1 MTRFRR
7 NHPRI
12 EEPAV
17 VAVLPHGR
25 DRAEVRLRDLSASGT
40 SILTDATL
48 PVGALIDL
56 ELLDPSDLE
65 EEPVAVRA
73 RIVRVFDPPQSGMA
87 VEFVELAPGETLRL
101 LGFVERQQGRFGTED
116 TPGGGVEP
124 SGTAHGL
131 SETGRSEPRRF
142 GSTGPSHPATVAVT
156 PVASESSADGT
167 GEVARLRV
175 ALAEARVGAARADE
189 LAARVR
195 TLERELEEVR
205 SELEGQDRSRI
216 AGEAEAREVTLGP
229 DTVRTLEDFTDRLK
243 RGARLRPTE
252 RFRTLQ
258 PVTRADY
265 QLADWLR
272 GADRFDDLDSAARQ
286 LGGTDQLAAAIY
298 RFFENGLVRIT
309 R

>member
-1 MTRFRR
+1 M
-7 NHPRI
+7 
-12 EEPAV
+12 

-56 ELLDPSDLE
+56 ELLDPRDVE
-65 EEPVAVRA
+65 EEPLAVHA

-87 VEFVELAPGETLRL
+87 VEFVELAPGDTLRL
-101 LGFVERQQGRFGTED
+101 LGFVDRQQGRAGPED
-116 TPGGGVEP
+116 APVSADVDA
-124 SGTAHGL
+124 SGSAQGL
-131 SETGRSEPRRF
+131 SVETR
-142 GSTGPSHPATVAVT
+142 PSHPAIAPATLVVPQHA
-156 PVASESSADGT
+156 AGGT
-167 GEVARLRV
+167 GELARLCE
-175 ALAEARVGAARADE
+175 ALAEARVAAARAE
-189 LAARVR
+189 GLAARVR

-205 SELEGQDRSRI
+205 SELEVRDRSRI
-216 AGEAEAREVTLGP
+216 SGDAEAREVTLGP
-229 DTVRTLEDFTDRLK
+229 DTVRTVEDFTDRLK

-258 PVTRADY
+258 PVTRVDY